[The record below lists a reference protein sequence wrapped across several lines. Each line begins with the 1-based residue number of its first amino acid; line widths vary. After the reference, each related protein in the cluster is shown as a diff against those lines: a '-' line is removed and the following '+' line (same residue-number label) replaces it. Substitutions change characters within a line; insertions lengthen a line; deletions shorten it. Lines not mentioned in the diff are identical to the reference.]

1 MLDIDYFKMINDT
14 YGHSVGDRVLVEVS
28 SIIKSTL
35 RSCDNV
41 GRYGGEEFLII
52 IRDVS
57 LEQGIIICE
66 RIRETIENHEWSI
79 DGLRTSVS
87 IGLSEIT
94 GNHTDSIVNKADEL
108 LYKCKSNGRNQLAYE
123 NL

>member
-14 YGHSVGDRVLVEVS
+14 YGHSAGDKVLIEVS

-35 RSCDNV
+35 RSCDYV

-52 IRDVS
+52 IKDVS
-57 LEQGIIICE
+57 LEQGVAICE
-66 RIRETIENHEWSI
+66 RIRESIENHEWSI

-108 LYKCKSNGRNQLAYE
+108 LYKSKSNGRNQLAYE

>member
-1 MLDIDYFKMINDT
+1 M
-14 YGHSVGDRVLVEVS
+14 VEVS

-35 RSCDNV
+35 RSCDHV

-52 IRDVS
+52 IKDVS
-57 LEQGIIICE
+57 LEQGVAICE
-66 RIRETIENHEWSI
+66 RIRESIENHEWSI

-87 IGLSEIT
+87 IGLSEIA

-108 LYKCKSNGRNQLAYE
+108 LYKSKSNGRNQLAYE